1 MKLDDLL
8 MTQFIVHFVERYAI
22 YHACAKG
29 ILHKDLPAP
38 SATREVIPVA
48 WSLDWAGRPIMTEAI
63 IAAISREKWTVVTGV
78 VHKVEGILK
87 FLSAAWFYPLKGAES
102 TYKQGPRAGVTPSSA
117 SAES

>member
-63 IAAISREKWTVVTGV
+63 IAAISREKWTDRDRCC
-78 VHKVEGILK
+78 
-87 FLSAAWFYPLKGAES
+87 A
-102 TYKQGPRAGVTPSSA
+102 QGGGNPKISKRRLVLPP
-117 SAES
+117 